1 MSTPGTGEL
10 VDVARRPP
18 VQLAAEPAVAATVG
32 VIGRLP
38 VKRGLAASPPALR
51 ARHEF
56 VRNNRVWIP
65 VWVRLWSL
73 LLALPVVF
81 WLTQEQ
87 VRTYEA
93 SFYLSVFHLT
103 GISGVVSAGP
113 ARYLVLPQ
121 HGFAF
126 IATLTPACSALAP
139 ALSLFGMGGILMMT
153 LPRWQ
158 RGSRLPI
165 TVDRQRAA
173 FAVAVAVAMVVV
185 GNLIRID
192 LSLLFGVIAGRI
204 TLILFHNWAGAIFS
218 FTYTFAGFV
227 VMLWLLLRAVTPRG
241 QHLPPRRR

>member
-1 MSTPGTGEL
+1 
-10 VDVARRPP
+10 
-18 VQLAAEPAVAATVG
+18 
-32 VIGRLP
+32 
-38 VKRGLAASPPALR
+38 
-51 ARHEF
+51 
-56 VRNNRVWIP
+56 
-65 VWVRLWSL
+65 
-73 LLALPVVF
+73 
-81 WLTQEQ
+81 
-87 VRTYEA
+87 
-93 SFYLSVFHLT
+93 
-103 GISGVVSAGP
+103 
-113 ARYLVLPQ
+113 
-121 HGFAF
+121 
-126 IATLTPACSALAP
+126 
-139 ALSLFGMGGILMMT
+139 MMT